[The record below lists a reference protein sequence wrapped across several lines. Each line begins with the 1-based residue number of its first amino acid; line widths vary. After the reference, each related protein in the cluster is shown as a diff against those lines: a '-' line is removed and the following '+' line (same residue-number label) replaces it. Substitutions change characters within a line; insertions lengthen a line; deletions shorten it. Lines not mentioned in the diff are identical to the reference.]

1 MSNFI
6 KRKQL
11 VEEFHNFD
19 VTTTYDEFLLFKG
32 SAICGETDEDLK
44 QRKSRDGNNKL
55 IQGAFE
61 ICSQNGLKK
70 THSKA
75 VIMTKEH
82 ETVEK
87 PLRAFEF
94 IRRKTK
100 A

>member
-19 VTTTYDEFLLFKG
+19 VTTTHNEFLLFKG

-44 QRKSRDGNNKL
+44 QRKSSDGNNKL

-61 ICSQNGLKK
+61 ICSQN
-70 THSKA
+70 
-75 VIMTKEH
+75 
-82 ETVEK
+82 
-87 PLRAFEF
+87 
-94 IRRKTK
+94 
-100 A
+100 

>member
-1 MSNFI
+1 MWQLHMMNFYYLKDQQSVVKQMKISNN
-6 KRKQL
+6 
-11 VEEFHNFD
+11 V
-19 VTTTYDEFLLFKG
+19 
-32 SAICGETDEDLK
+32 
-44 QRKSRDGNNKL
+44 